1 MLVGPHL
8 ELAFNTLLALGAIE
22 PKRAPVIEPA
32 PARPEGI
39 NEYGVNLQIDR
50 DPVLEARKRRER
62 YETEIVV
69 TDPETGKGWTQFKLD
84 NIADSETFRRLMRIP
99 RITKNPAMEPKH

>member
-1 MLVGPHL
+1 
-8 ELAFNTLLALGAIE
+8 
-22 PKRAPVIEPA
+22 VIEPA
-32 PARPEGI
+32 PARPEVI

-69 TDPETGKGWTQFKLD
+69 TDPETGKGWTQFQLD
-84 NIADSETFRRLMRIP
+84 NIADSETYRRLMRLP
-99 RITKNPAMEPKH
+99 RITKNPALEPKH